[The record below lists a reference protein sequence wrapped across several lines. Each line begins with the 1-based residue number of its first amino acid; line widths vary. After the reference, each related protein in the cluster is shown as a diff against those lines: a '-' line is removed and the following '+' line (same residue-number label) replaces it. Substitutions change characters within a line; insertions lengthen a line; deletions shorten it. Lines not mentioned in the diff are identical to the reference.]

1 MIMAERT
8 NRRGFLNK
16 TLLGAVGAGAVLG
29 HEENRLLP
37 ALQQQA
43 QAAESS
49 SVKPKPDIPAG
60 ALPAGKIGKVALS
73 RLILGGNL
81 IGGYA
86 HGRDLIYVSKLF
98 KAYNT
103 DAKVAETMELA
114 QACGINAIQL
124 DPRDA
129 APVLKYNEG
138 RRDKMQILMCYT
150 AQADAVKTR
159 DEIRRLVDKGVVML
173 HVHGGVADQLVM
185 SGQIDVIAK
194 SVEMVKAEGIPA
206 GVSGHSLETT
216 MACEKHN
223 VNPDYYLKTFHLDR
237 YWSATPPQTRE
248 EWCWYKGGSMDHDQ
262 YHDNMFCLDVEKTAA
277 FMQTVKKPWVAFKVM
292 AAGAITPNVAFAHA
306 FRNGADFILAGMF
319 DFQVEGDVRLAID
332 ALGKVHN
339 RKRPWCG

>member
-1 MIMAERT
+1 MAERT
-8 NRRGFLNK
+8 DRRGFLNK

-29 HEENRLLP
+29 HEENRLLS

-43 QAAESS
+43 QAADTTPA
-49 SVKPKPDIPAG
+49 KPKPDIPAG
-60 ALPAGKIGKVALS
+60 ALPSGKIGKVTLS

-81 IGGYA
+81 IGGWA
-86 HGRDLIYVSKLF
+86 HSRDLIYVSKLF

-129 APVLKYNEG
+129 EPVLKYNAS
-138 RRDKMQILMCYT
+138 RKDKIQILMCYS
-150 AQADAVKTR
+150 AQADMVKTR

-185 SGQIDVIAK
+185 NGQIDVIAK
-194 SVEMVKAEGIPA
+194 AVELVKAEGIPA
-206 GVSGHSLETT
+206 GVSGHSLETP

-223 VNPDYYLKTFHLDR
+223 VNPDYYLKTLHLDR
-237 YWSATPPQTRE
+237 YWSATPKETRE
-248 EWCWYKGGSMDHDQ
+248 EWCWFKGSSIDHAK
-262 YHDNMFCLDVEKTAA
+262 YHDNMFCLDVDKTAA
-277 FMQTVKKPWVAFKVM
+277 FMETVKKPWVAFKVL
-292 AAGAITPNVAFAHA
+292 AAGAINPNVAFSHA
-306 FRNGADFILAGMF
+306 LRNGADFILAGMF
-319 DFQVEGDVRLAID
+319 DFQVEVDVRLAID
-332 ALGKVHN
+332 ALGKVRN